1 MDPNKALVNAV
12 HAVANA
18 HLKAAANTLSKAAN
32 ASGSQK
38 NALINQLRAE
48 LAAAKQSATAA
59 TNLNPSMSV
68 QPATAAAVNKANN
81 TVVRNNQVA
90 PAPNPFNQL
99 N

>member
-1 MDPNKALVNAV
+1 
-12 HAVANA
+12 VANA

-32 ASGSQK
+32 ASGPQK

-59 TNLNPSMSV
+59 TNLKPSMPV
-68 QPATAAAVNKANN
+68 QSGTAAAVNKANN
-81 TVVRNNQVA
+81 AVARNNQKRSGGA
-90 PAPNPFNQL
+90 PSPASQTL